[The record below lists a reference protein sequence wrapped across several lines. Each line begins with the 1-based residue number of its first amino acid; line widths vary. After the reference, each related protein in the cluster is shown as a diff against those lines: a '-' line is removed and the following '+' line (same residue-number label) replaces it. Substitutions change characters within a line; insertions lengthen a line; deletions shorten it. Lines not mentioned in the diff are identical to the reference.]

1 MLLVVNKTYKSAYH
15 SSNASIGLIANTLIN
30 PDLYKIICVN
40 DTTEEYDLKREQSI
54 EQQFNKN
61 MPKKVNMKYKNWC

>member
-1 MLLVVNKTYKSAYH
+1 MQNSKKC
-15 SSNASIGLIANTLIN
+15 IWLIANTLIN
-30 PDLYKIICVN
+30 PDLYKIICIN

-61 MPKKVNMKYKNWC
+61 MPKKSNYEI

>member
-1 MLLVVNKTYKSAYH
+1 MQNSKKC
-15 SSNASIGLIANTLIN
+15 IWLIANTLIN
-30 PDLYKIICVN
+30 PDLYKIICIN

-61 MPKKVNMKYKNWC
+61 TSKKNRYGI